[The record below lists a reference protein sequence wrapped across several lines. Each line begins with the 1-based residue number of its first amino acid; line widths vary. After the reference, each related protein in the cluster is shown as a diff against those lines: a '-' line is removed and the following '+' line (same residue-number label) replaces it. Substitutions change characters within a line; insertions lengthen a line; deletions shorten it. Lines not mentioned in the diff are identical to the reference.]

1 MSTKKKLY
9 IVVLIWAAVALQ
21 IFITKRIDR
30 ESQMVTQVMSD
41 GVENVTAAEVKLY
54 AHYGDETMTEAARE
68 KILQR
73 VGEKLGIISG
83 YDIITSTEGENTS
96 TTFVKKGENG
106 DTTIRLISMEQ
117 TNADGSTIQENYLM
131 TEIALKNQSTENIY
145 RCKEQ
150 LDQIYDFLENH
161 HVDVLRMDDDED
173 MEPELFEDGEE
184 EEPIDVDNLD
194 LSIPDGVSL
203 DDPVRMYLKEI
214 GKVPLLSPDEEIE
227 LAKKMAEG
235 DEAEARKTAE
245 QADDSALHAALH
257 TLEDYARANFAAVR
271 LSRPMTLSVCPQE
284 GKRVRAVFHTA
295 RTPVENAMILGVI
308 HTNTKLA
315 FASVIPGTLQSI
327 GGDAYAAEFDAFP
340 PSSSP
345 PGSTCSP
352 SAGAV
357 PTAARSRDLKPRH
370 FKSERFPHLSPP
382 FQDWGAFLFLH
393 FQI

>member
-41 GVENVTAAEVKLY
+41 GEENVTAAEVKLY

-150 LDQIYDFLENH
+150 LDQIYTDLGLSGSSNLYLCSQEKGRMTEDEMQKTTADFFDTMHAKKRN
-161 HVDVLRMDDDED
+161 
-173 MEPELFEDGEE
+173 
-184 EEPIDVDNLD
+184 
-194 LSIPDGVSL
+194 
-203 DDPVRMYLKEI
+203 
-214 GKVPLLSPDEEIE
+214 EIE
-227 LAKKMAEG
+227 LQDTLCIYGYSDNVPEYVYQNDHKVNVNIAFTYDEG
-235 DEAEARKTAE
+235 
-245 QADDSALHAALH
+245 
-257 TLEDYARANFAAVR
+257 EDITY
-271 LSRPMTLSVCPQE
+271 
-284 GKRVRAVFHTA
+284 
-295 RTPVENAMILGVI
+295 I
-308 HTNTKLA
+308 HRGLP
-315 FASVIPGTLQSI
+315 FI
-327 GGDAYAAEFDAFP
+327 D
-340 PSSSP
+340 
-345 PGSTCSP
+345 
-352 SAGAV
+352 
-357 PTAARSRDLKPRH
+357 
-370 FKSERFPHLSPP
+370 KSF
-382 FQDWGAFLFLH
+382 
-393 FQI
+393 

>member
-54 AHYGDETMTEAARE
+54 AHYGDETMTEATRE

-150 LDQIYDFLENH
+150 LDQIYTDLGLSGSSNLYLCSQEKGRMTEDEMQKVTADFLETMHAKKRN
-161 HVDVLRMDDDED
+161 
-173 MEPELFEDGEE
+173 
-184 EEPIDVDNLD
+184 
-194 LSIPDGVSL
+194 
-203 DDPVRMYLKEI
+203 
-214 GKVPLLSPDEEIE
+214 EIE
-227 LAKKMAEG
+227 LQDTLCIYGYSDNVPEYVYQNDHKVNVNIAFTYDEG
-235 DEAEARKTAE
+235 
-245 QADDSALHAALH
+245 
-257 TLEDYARANFAAVR
+257 EDITY
-271 LSRPMTLSVCPQE
+271 
-284 GKRVRAVFHTA
+284 
-295 RTPVENAMILGVI
+295 I
-308 HTNTKLA
+308 HRGLP
-315 FASVIPGTLQSI
+315 FI
-327 GGDAYAAEFDAFP
+327 D
-340 PSSSP
+340 
-345 PGSTCSP
+345 
-352 SAGAV
+352 
-357 PTAARSRDLKPRH
+357 
-370 FKSERFPHLSPP
+370 KSF
-382 FQDWGAFLFLH
+382 
-393 FQI
+393 

>member
-131 TEIALKNQSTENIY
+131 TEIALISRQKISTGVRNSST
-145 RCKEQ
+145 RST
-150 LDQIYDFLENH
+150 QIWGS
-161 HVDVLRMDDDED
+161 
-173 MEPELFEDGEE
+173 PAAA
-184 EEPIDVDNLD
+184 I
-194 LSIPDGVSL
+194 SIC
-203 DDPVRMYLKEI
+203 
-214 GKVPLLSPDEEIE
+214 
-227 LAKKMAEG
+227 
-235 DEAEARKTAE
+235 
-245 QADDSALHAALH
+245 
-257 TLEDYARANFAAVR
+257 AVR
-271 LSRPMTLSVCPQE
+271 
-284 GKRVRAVFHTA
+284 K
-295 RTPVENAMILGVI
+295 
-308 HTNTKLA
+308 K
-315 FASVIPGTLQSI
+315 
-327 GGDAYAAEFDAFP
+327 GG
-340 PSSSP
+340 
-345 PGSTCSP
+345 
-352 SAGAV
+352 
-357 PTAARSRDLKPRH
+357 
-370 FKSERFPHLSPP
+370 
-382 FQDWGAFLFLH
+382 
-393 FQI
+393 

>member
-150 LDQIYDFLENH
+150 LDQIYTDLGLSGSSNLYLCSQEKG
-161 HVDVLRMDDDED
+161 RMRCRKQ
-173 MEPELFEDGEE
+173 PQ
-184 EEPIDVDNLD
+184 IS
-194 LSIPDGVSL
+194 SIPCMQKSAMKSNYKIRCASMDTAIMS
-203 DDPVRMYLKEI
+203 RNMCI
-214 GKVPLLSPDEEIE
+214 
-227 LAKKMAEG
+227 KMIT
-235 DEAEARKTAE
+235 R
-245 QADDSALHAALH
+245 
-257 TLEDYARANFAAVR
+257 
-271 LSRPMTLSVCPQE
+271 
-284 GKRVRAVFHTA
+284 
-295 RTPVENAMILGVI
+295 
-308 HTNTKLA
+308 
-315 FASVIPGTLQSI
+315 
-327 GGDAYAAEFDAFP
+327 
-340 PSSSP
+340 
-345 PGSTCSP
+345 
-352 SAGAV
+352 
-357 PTAARSRDLKPRH
+357 
-370 FKSERFPHLSPP
+370 
-382 FQDWGAFLFLH
+382 
-393 FQI
+393 

>member
-54 AHYGDETMTEAARE
+54 AHYGDETMTEAARQ

-117 TNADGSTIQENYLM
+117 TNADGSTTQENYLM

-150 LDQIYDFLENH
+150 LDQIYADLGLSGSSNLYLCSQEKGRMTEDEMQKVTADFLETMHAKKRN
-161 HVDVLRMDDDED
+161 
-173 MEPELFEDGEE
+173 
-184 EEPIDVDNLD
+184 
-194 LSIPDGVSL
+194 
-203 DDPVRMYLKEI
+203 
-214 GKVPLLSPDEEIE
+214 EIE
-227 LAKKMAEG
+227 LQDTLCIYGYSDNVPEYVYQNDHKVNVNIAFTY
-235 DEAEARKTAE
+235 DEAEDITYIHRGLPFIESTTRIVW
-245 QADDSALHAALH
+245 S
-257 TLEDYARANFAAVR
+257 TLTSLF
-271 LSRPMTLSVCPQE
+271 
-284 GKRVRAVFHTA
+284 
-295 RTPVENAMILGVI
+295 ILI
-308 HTNTKLA
+308 
-315 FASVIPGTLQSI
+315 
-327 GGDAYAAEFDAFP
+327 
-340 PSSSP
+340 SSSIIF
-345 PGSTCSP
+345 SS
-352 SAGAV
+352 
-357 PTAARSRDLKPRH
+357 
-370 FKSERFPHLSPP
+370 
-382 FQDWGAFLFLH
+382 
-393 FQI
+393 I

>member
-131 TEIALKNQSTENIY
+131 TEIALKISRQKISTGVRNSSI
-145 RCKEQ
+145 RST
-150 LDQIYDFLENH
+150 QIWGFLAAA
-161 HVDVLRMDDDED
+161 
-173 MEPELFEDGEE
+173 
-184 EEPIDVDNLD
+184 I
-194 LSIPDGVSL
+194 SIC
-203 DDPVRMYLKEI
+203 
-214 GKVPLLSPDEEIE
+214 
-227 LAKKMAEG
+227 
-235 DEAEARKTAE
+235 
-245 QADDSALHAALH
+245 
-257 TLEDYARANFAAVR
+257 AVR
-271 LSRPMTLSVCPQE
+271 
-284 GKRVRAVFHTA
+284 K
-295 RTPVENAMILGVI
+295 
-308 HTNTKLA
+308 K
-315 FASVIPGTLQSI
+315 
-327 GGDAYAAEFDAFP
+327 GG
-340 PSSSP
+340 
-345 PGSTCSP
+345 
-352 SAGAV
+352 
-357 PTAARSRDLKPRH
+357 
-370 FKSERFPHLSPP
+370 
-382 FQDWGAFLFLH
+382 
-393 FQI
+393 

>member
-131 TEIALKNQSTENIY
+131 TCLLYTSYVNFLAADGGLTFKTDNRPLFDFSL
-145 RCKEQ
+145 EQ
-150 LDQIYDFLENH
+150 
-161 HVDVLRMDDDED
+161 V
-173 MEPELFEDGEE
+173 
-184 EEPIDVDNLD
+184 
-194 LSIPDGVSL
+194 
-203 DDPVRMYLKEI
+203 
-214 GKVPLLSPDEEIE
+214 E
-227 LAKKMAEG
+227 LAGWEMVNYTFDLHHSEYAEG
-235 DEAEARKTAE
+235 NVMTEYEEKF
-245 QADDSALHAALH
+245 SAMGNPIC
-257 TLEDYARANFAAVR
+257 R
-271 LSRPMTLSVCPQE
+271 M
-284 GKRVRAVFHTA
+284 
-295 RTPVENAMILGVI
+295 VI
-308 HTNTKLA
+308 K
-315 FASVIPGTLQSI
+315 
-327 GGDAYAAEFDAFP
+327 P
-340 PSSSP
+340 P
-345 PGSTCSP
+345 
-352 SAGAV
+352 
-357 PTAARSRDLKPRH
+357 K
-370 FKSERFPHLSPP
+370 KK
-382 FQDWGAFLFLH
+382 
-393 FQI
+393 

>member
-150 LDQIYDFLENH
+150 LDQIYTKKRN
-161 HVDVLRMDDDED
+161 
-173 MEPELFEDGEE
+173 
-184 EEPIDVDNLD
+184 
-194 LSIPDGVSL
+194 
-203 DDPVRMYLKEI
+203 
-214 GKVPLLSPDEEIE
+214 EIE
-227 LAKKMAEG
+227 LQDTLCIYGYSDNVPEYVYQNDHKVNVNIAFTY
-235 DEAEARKTAE
+235 DEAEDIT
-245 QADDSALHAALH
+245 
-257 TLEDYARANFAAVR
+257 Y
-271 LSRPMTLSVCPQE
+271 
-284 GKRVRAVFHTA
+284 
-295 RTPVENAMILGVI
+295 I
-308 HTNTKLA
+308 HRGLP
-315 FASVIPGTLQSI
+315 FI
-327 GGDAYAAEFDAFP
+327 D
-340 PSSSP
+340 
-345 PGSTCSP
+345 
-352 SAGAV
+352 
-357 PTAARSRDLKPRH
+357 
-370 FKSERFPHLSPP
+370 KSF
-382 FQDWGAFLFLH
+382 
-393 FQI
+393 